1 MKTLQWMSKSYW
13 SLMVCVGLFLA
24 PQLFAQTSI
33 PSGKSDK
40 TFSTAIDT
48 DTNFAFLNVPYE
60 TATKLNYGSIY
71 LGENAGK
78 VNHLGF
84 DNTFIGENAG
94 KNNQSGYD
102 NTFLGKGAGSANNFG
117 NANTFI
123 GKYAGNANI
132 SGYYN
137 TFLGRDAGAYNLTGN
152 NNTFIGRN
160 SGGFHRIGDSNT
172 FLGAEAGMMNETGK
186 GNVFIGFK
194 AGYHANGDNLLFID
208 NTDTNTPLIWGDFQK
223 KRVGI
228 NRIARTNT
236 LEINGTASKTTPGNW
251 SGIADRRLM
260 DQVQQVNSEEML
272 EKVLELSAIS
282 YDLQPEDHNTSVI
295 GFDGAELKKVRPDLV
310 KTNAEGYLEATY
322 GDMDPM
328 LVEAIKALNNK
339 IESLEKENLELKN
352 QLRIVD
358 ELKAEM
364 QAIRQVLNADN
375 R

>member
-1 MKTLQWMSKSYW
+1 MKTLTWLSNFG
-13 SLMVCVGLFLA
+13 SLLVVVFLFSTPL
-24 PQLFAQTSI
+24 LFAQASFTI
-33 PSGKSDK
+33 GKSDK
-40 TFSTAIDT
+40 SNSFTFDT
-48 DTNFAFLNVPYE
+48 DTNFAFLTMPDE
-60 TATKLNYGSIY
+60 TVTKLNYGSIY
-71 LGENAGK
+71 LGLDAGK

-102 NTFLGKGAGSANNFG
+102 NTFLGKGAGVANNIG

-123 GKYAGNANI
+123 GKSAGNANV

-137 TFLGRDAGAYNLTGN
+137 TFLGRDAGAYNLSGN

-160 SGGFHRIGDSNT
+160 SGGFHRTGDTNS
-172 FLGAEAGMMNETGK
+172 FLGAESGMMNESGT

-194 AGYHANGDNLLFID
+194 AGYYSNGNNLLFID
-208 NTDTNTPLIWGDFQK
+208 NSDTNVPLIWGDFDR

-228 NRIARTNT
+228 NRIAKTNT

-260 DQVQQVNSEEML
+260 DQVQQVDSEEML
-272 EKVLELSAIS
+272 EKVLELNAIS
-282 YDLQPEDHNTSVI
+282 FDLQPEDNNISTL
-295 GFDGAELKKVRPDLV
+295 GFDGAELRKVRPDLV
-310 KTNAEGYLEATY
+310 KINAEGYIEAAY

-339 IESLEKENLELKN
+339 IESLEKENLELRS
-352 QLRIVD
+352 QIRVVD

-364 QAIRQVLNADN
+364 QAIRQVLNVNN